1 MVLLLSKQ
9 QMYSKTITSI
19 RFGFSDIQDNLGLCK
34 GYQPQPLALANNPPF
49 NWLFWISQKPHPIVI
64 VQNVTS
70 ILIDETLYHCNHD
83 KHIQKNNSDGTLQE

>member
-49 NWLFWISQKPHPIVI
+49 N
-64 VQNVTS
+64 
-70 ILIDETLYHCNHD
+70 
-83 KHIQKNNSDGTLQE
+83 